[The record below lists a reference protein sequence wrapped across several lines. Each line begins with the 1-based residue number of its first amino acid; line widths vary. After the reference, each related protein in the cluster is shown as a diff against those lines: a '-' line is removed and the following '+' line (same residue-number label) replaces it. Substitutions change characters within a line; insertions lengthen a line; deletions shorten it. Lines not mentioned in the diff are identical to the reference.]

1 MIPPRLT
8 AKWCLR
14 TEEEAKMKK
23 IGFIDYYLDEW
34 HANSYPKFFEQW
46 TEDFEVAYAWA
57 KIDKP
62 NGLTTKEWSE
72 KYGVEVLPTMEEVI
86 EKSDVLVVLSPDNPE
101 MHVELCEKPL
111 KSGKP
116 TYIDKTFAPTL
127 AEAKQIFQMAE
138 EGNTPCY
145 SSSALYYADEYVG
158 PRTREI
164 DMIDS
169 WGPGEYAH
177 YTIHQVE
184 PIVSIIPD
192 APVRV
197 MSIGTE
203 TYPAILVEFAGG
215 QRAKVAVWR
224 TNGGFGMNIGYRDGK
239 GEHIDVTS
247 NFWEGCIKGMAKF
260 FEDAQ
265 PPVAHENTL
274 RVISI
279 IDAGKRAQSRPGEW
293 VEIAEL

>member
-1 MIPPRLT
+1 V
-8 AKWCLR
+8 
-14 TEEEAKMKK
+14 KK

-34 HANSYPKFFEQW
+34 HANNYPKFFQQW
-46 TEDFEVAYAWA
+46 TEGFEVAYAWGQ
-57 KIDKP
+57 IDKP
-62 NGLTTKEWSE
+62 NGLTSKQWGE
-72 KYGVEVLPTMEEVI
+72 KYGVQVLDTMEEVI

-101 MHVELCEKPL
+101 KHVELCEKPL

-127 AEAKQIFQMAE
+127 AEAKQIFAMAE
-138 EGNTPCY
+138 AGNTPCY
-145 SSSALYYADEYVG
+145 SSSALYYASEYDA
-158 PRTREI
+158 PRQKAVS
-164 DMIDS
+164 MIDS
-169 WGPGEYAH
+169 WGPGEYEQ
-177 YTIHQVE
+177 YSVHQLE

-197 MSIGTE
+197 MSIGTPE
-203 TYPAILVEFAGG
+203 FPAIVVEFAGG

-224 TNGGFGMNIGYRDGK
+224 TNGNFCMNIGYQDGT

-247 NFWEGCIKGMAKF
+247 NFWEDCTRAMAKF
-260 FEDAQ
+260 FAD
-265 PPVAHENTL
+265 PVPAVSHENTL

-279 IDAGKRAQSRPGEW
+279 IEAGKRSMERGGSW

>member
-1 MIPPRLT
+1 MIKLG
-8 AKWCLR
+8 
-14 TEEEAKMKK
+14 K
-23 IGFIDYYLDEW
+23 IGIGHNHGNEKMTTAQKFPELFEIVGYAEENEEW
-34 HANSYPKFFEQW
+34 ISRRG
-46 TEDFEVAYAWA
+46 
-57 KIDKP
+57 DKP
-62 NGLTTKEWSE
+62 GYMN
-72 KYGVEVLPTMEEVI
+72 LPRMSVEEVI

-127 AEAKQIFQMAE
+127 AEAKQIFKMAE

-145 SSSALYYADEYVG
+145 SSSALFYADEYVQ
-158 PRTREI
+158 PRTKEI
-164 DMIDS
+164 SMIDS
-169 WGPGEYAH
+169 WGPGEYTH

-197 MSIGTE
+197 QAIGTE
-203 TYPAILVEFAGG
+203 QYPAILVEFAGG

-224 TNGGFGMNIGYRDGK
+224 TNGGFAMNIGYKDGT

-247 NFWEGCIKGMAKF
+247 NFWEKCTKAMAAF
-260 FEDAQ
+260 FEN
-265 PPVAHENTL
+265 PVPAVPHDNTL

-279 IDAGKRAQSRPGEW
+279 IEAGKRSMDRGGCW

>member
-1 MIPPRLT
+1 
-8 AKWCLR
+8 
-14 TEEEAKMKK
+14 MKK

-34 HANSYPKFFEQW
+34 HANNYPQFFRQW
-46 TEDFEVAYAWA
+46 TEGFEVAYAWGQ
-57 KIDKP
+57 IDKP
-62 NGLTTKEWSE
+62 GGLTSAQWGE

-101 MHVELCEKPL
+101 KHVELCRLPL
-111 KSGKP
+111 ASGKP

-127 AEAKQIFQMAE
+127 REAKEIFAMAEA
-138 EGNTPCY
+138 GNTPCY
-145 SSSALYYADEYVG
+145 SSSALYYASEYVN
-158 PRTREI
+158 PRHKAV

-169 WGPGEYAH
+169 WGPGEFDQYSV
-177 YTIHQVE
+177 HQLE

-197 MSIGTE
+197 MSIGTKD
-203 TYPAILVEFAGG
+203 YPAIVAEFAGG

-224 TNGGFGMNIGYRDGK
+224 TNGNFCMNIGYRDGT

-247 NFWEGCIKGMAKF
+247 NFWEDCTKAMAAF
-260 FEDAQ
+260 FAD
-265 PPVAHENTL
+265 PVPAVPHENTL

-279 IDAGKRAQSRPGEW
+279 INAGLRSMQRPGEW
-293 VEIAEL
+293 VEIASL